1 MHKMSIFRTL
11 DDFDMTGKRVLLR
24 VDINVPIH
32 DGVITD
38 TTRIEKTIPTLR
50 EVLAK
55 GAGIILC
62 SHLGR
67 PEGRVIEKFSLEH
80 LLQALRSF
88 LPNININFSPDA
100 ELVAQPGEIVLLE
113 NLRFNPG
120 EESNTSDFA
129 RFLSRLG
136 DIYINDAFSCS
147 HRAHA
152 SIDGVAHL
160 MPSGAGRLMQQE
172 LEALDHALNNSAHP
186 VAAVVGG
193 NKISTK
199 LGVLENLISKVDHLI
214 VGGAMAN
221 TFLYATGVPV
231 GSSLYE
237 ENMAVTARN
246 IIDKAKNADCKIHLP
261 VDAVIASKLSDGSAS
276 SIVSI
281 NSIPEKMMVLDVGPG
296 TVDNIEVLLQTC
308 KTLVWNGPLGAFE
321 VKPFDAGT
329 NAIAK
334 AAARLTLAGKLLTV
348 AGGGDTMSALKN
360 AGVTKNFTYISS
372 AGGAFLEWLEGK
384 ILPGVSVLMK

>member
-1 MHKMSIFRTL
+1 MSIFRTL

-24 VDINVPIH
+24 VDFNIPIH
-32 DGVITD
+32 NGIITD

-50 EVLAK
+50 YILTQ
-55 GAGIILC
+55 GAGIVLC

-67 PEGRVIEKFSLEH
+67 PEGTVVEKFSLEP
-80 LLQALRSF
+80 LTPILKSF
-88 LPNININFSPDA
+88 LPNINISFSPDGKLA
-100 ELVAQPGEIVLLE
+100 AQPGEIVLLE

-120 EESNTSDFA
+120 EESNKSDFA
-129 RFLSRLG
+129 KFLSKLA

-160 MPSGAGRLMQQE
+160 MPSGAGLLMQQE
-172 LEALDHALNNSAHP
+172 LEALDHALNNPAHP

-199 LGVLENLISKVDHLI
+199 LRVLENLISKVDHLI

-221 TFLYATGVPV
+221 TFLSAFGVPV
-231 GSSLYE
+231 GTSLCE
-237 ENMAVTARN
+237 ENMATTARN
-246 IIDKAKNADCKIHLP
+246 IIDKAKNSDCKIHLP
-261 VDAVIASKLSDGSAS
+261 VDAVVSSKLSDGSAS

-281 NSIPEKMMVLDVGPG
+281 NTIPEKMMVLDIGPG
-296 TVDNIEVLLQTC
+296 TVDNIKALLDTC

-321 VKPFDAGT
+321 FKPFDAGT
-329 NAIAK
+329 NTIAK
-334 AAARLTLAGKLLTV
+334 AAARLTAAGKLLTV
-348 AGGGDTMSALKN
+348 AGGGDTMSALEN
-360 AGVTKNFTYISS
+360 AGVTKKFTYISS